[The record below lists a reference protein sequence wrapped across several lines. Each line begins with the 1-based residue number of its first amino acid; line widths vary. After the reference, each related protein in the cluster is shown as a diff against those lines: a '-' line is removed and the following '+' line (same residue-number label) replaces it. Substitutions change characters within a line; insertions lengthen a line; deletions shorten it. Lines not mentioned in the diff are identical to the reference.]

1 MATRSIVTSQPDVE
15 CDVCER
21 RLLRGEQPD
30 VFLDAGHARM
40 VCELCAPRAAH
51 QGWKRGSEEQLL
63 ASSSLANRR
72 GRGLLGRLRQS
83 RRVESAR
90 ELRAIVDE
98 PQPFDLRGE
107 RAPADGEIDAALES
121 LAADELGSEH
131 GYVEPLS
138 AEEALLSQA
147 IDAFNASEYTRRA
160 ASLARSLGAAEVT
173 VRPGV
178 AVASSVVIVLA
189 WELCWYSYEV
199 DLDDRSKIGQQGVE
213 VRAIGQGTELSELD
227 AEDRL
232 ANALAD
238 ERGALALR

>member
-1 MATRSIVTSQPDVE
+1 M
-15 CDVCER
+15 
-21 RLLRGEQPD
+21 
-30 VFLDAGHARM
+30 
-40 VCELCAPRAAH
+40 
-51 QGWKRGSEEQLL
+51 
-63 ASSSLANRR
+63 
-72 GRGLLGRLRQS
+72 
-83 RRVESAR
+83 
-90 ELRAIVDE
+90 
-98 PQPFDLRGE
+98 
-107 RAPADGEIDAALES
+107 
-121 LAADELGSEH
+121 
-131 GYVEPLS
+131 
-138 AEEALLSQA
+138 SQA